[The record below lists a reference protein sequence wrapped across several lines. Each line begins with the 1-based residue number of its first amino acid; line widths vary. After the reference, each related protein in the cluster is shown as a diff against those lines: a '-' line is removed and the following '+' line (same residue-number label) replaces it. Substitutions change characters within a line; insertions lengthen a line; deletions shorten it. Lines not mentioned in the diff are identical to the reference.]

1 MTKNSLLRLA
11 LLLTSVALLASP
23 MWAQVRIA
31 GSISGTITDPTG
43 ALVPNAKVELKD
55 EATGITKSV
64 TANGQG
70 EFLFPDLNFGSYEVS
85 VSVSGFR
92 TERITHVKVQASR
105 VTDVSVRLSVGQ
117 NTETVTVEGV
127 APLLETSSN
136 LISKTIEA
144 EAVKDLPINGRG
156 TLGLARLVPG
166 QQTPLGNGDTHYNG
180 LPGGAVNV
188 TTDGINNASNGFK
201 SGGTVFFQTVPA
213 RLGAVE
219 EIAVETGGL
228 GAESGAESGVNLKF
242 ITKRGTDHYHGTLYW
257 QPTSSQF
264 NSNSWLRNAQG
275 IPTPKV
281 RVHDFGGGIGGPLI
295 PISKWGLKNK
305 LFFFVNLEETYQPQL
320 TTHSFNYLNA
330 AAQQG
335 TFTYRASSGP
345 NNGTIQTANVLQ
357 IGASKGFQ
365 GTIDSTIASYILAHQ
380 NQALANGV
388 LTPINNNFNQQ
399 LFTFLTPENLWSYFP
414 TARLDYQATSKL
426 AIQGTWNLR
435 HFRDP
440 GFPQTPISG
449 APNQSQFL
457 VAGYWLYSVGVNY
470 AFTPRT
476 LNEFRYGV
484 QHSGDV
490 IPGSNTKLYD
500 IGGGRLLRMTLP
512 LGTPSLVLDQSTV
525 TGRHYITTIYDTA
538 TLIRGTHT
546 FTVGGNYRSTDW
558 KDIAQAGPVG
568 ILGVPRYN
576 IGNQNADPINS
587 AFTGG
592 TAVGATLPGASPTDV
607 TNARLLYDLLTS
619 RMNTVVDGAVVNPN
633 TLQYGGP
640 ENVTWTRSY
649 MGGFYGQDS
658 WRLRPN
664 LTLNYGL
671 RWEMQGAPY
680 NVSGITAFP
689 DIANFFG
696 PSVGLFQPGTLSGN
710 NDPLNLVN
718 HHVAEARLNNL
729 GPNLGFAWN
738 PRSEKGFR
746 EKLFGRSTVLR
757 GGFGIVYYDE
767 GTQMFAAGAGNNPGK
782 LQNLTLTAGQNGV
795 PFGLTLQ
802 SPLPAAFTAFPGAYA
817 TTFHQADFTFGNTF
831 QTMAPNLRTPYSEN
845 WNFGIQREIIKDTVL
860 EVRYVGNASHSGWR
874 RIDYNEVNIFENGFL
889 KEFQNAQ
896 NNLNIN
902 NNNGFPNTFQFKGL
916 PGQVPLPI
924 FDAAFGARGTCGAN
938 CAAIL
943 GNYTN
948 GTFIGQLQQGQA
960 GALANALATSSTFAC
975 RMFGSNLSP
984 CLNKLGVNAP
994 GPYPINFFLT
1004 NPFSAGSLL
1013 LTEDSGATNYNGMQV
1028 NLRGHRGT
1036 GFNYVA
1042 NYTWSHSFSN
1052 IWGDNANNDGAI
1064 KTIRNKALDMQP
1076 SLFDQ
1081 RHVFNFYSLYD
1092 IPVGKNKL
1100 LNISNPILN
1109 TFVGGW
1115 KLSGIFTVASG
1126 SPFRLGSGFLTVNG
1140 NDGGVVLAPGVTK
1153 DQIQN
1158 AMRISQVPGS
1168 TNRYW
1173 LPPSMIGSNGQANTS
1188 FFLTPAPGTFGDYLF
1203 LYGRNNWN
1211 IDSAIEK
1218 NFSITEKWKLNLW
1231 MSALNVLNHPIWNPN
1246 PNNPPSL
1253 TLTTTSPTFGQMTAP
1268 ANGARVLQF
1277 RALVSF

>member
-1 MTKNSLLRLA
+1 MIRNRLLTLA
-11 LLLTSVALLASP
+11 LSLTSLAFTTLP
-23 MWAQVRIA
+23 LEAQIRIA
-31 GSISGTITDPTG
+31 GAVSGTITDPTG
-43 ALVPNAKVELKD
+43 AVVPNATVTLKD
-55 EATGITKSV
+55 EGTGIEKQT

-70 EFLFPDLNFGSYEVS
+70 EFLFPDLNFGLYEVS
-85 VSVSGFR
+85 VSVQGFR
-92 TERITHVKVQASR
+92 TERVAHVKVLAGR
-105 VTDVSVRLSVGQ
+105 VSDVPVKLTVGQ
-117 NTETVTVEGV
+117 STETITVEGE
-127 APLLETSSN
+127 APVLETTSN
-136 LISKTIEA
+136 LISRTVEA
-144 EAVKDLPINGRG
+144 DAVRDLPLGGRN

-166 QQTPLGNGDTHYNG
+166 QQTPLSNGDTHYNG

-201 SGGTVFFQTVPA
+201 SGGTSFFQTVPS

-264 NSNSWLRNAQG
+264 NANSWIRNAQG
-275 IPTPKV
+275 IPNPKLHI
-281 RVHDFGGGIGGPLI
+281 HDFGGGIGGPLI
-295 PISKWGLKNK
+295 PIDKWGLKSK
-305 LFFFVNLEETYQPQL
+305 LFFFANFEETYQPQL
-320 TTHSFNYLNA
+320 TSHSFNYLNA

-335 TFTYRASSGP
+335 IFTYF
-345 NNGTIQTANVLQ
+345 GTDRVIHTANVLQ
-357 IGASKGFQ
+357 IAQSKGFQ
-365 GTIDSTIASYILAHQ
+365 GTIDPTIASYILAHQ
-380 NQALANGV
+380 NQALPKGV

-399 LFTFLTPENLWSYFP
+399 LFTFLTPEPLWSYFP

-440 GFPQTPISG
+440 GFPQTPIPG

-457 VAGYWLYSVGVNY
+457 VAGYWLYSLGVNY
-470 AFTPRT
+470 AFTPHT

-490 IPGSNTKLYD
+490 IPGSNPGLYD
-500 IGGGRLLRMTLP
+500 IGGGRLLRLTLP
-512 LGTPSLVLDQSTV
+512 LQTPSLVLDQSTV

-546 FTVGGNYRSTDW
+546 FTLGGNYRRTDW

-576 IGNQNADPINS
+576 IGNQGADPINAGVFS
-587 AFTGG
+587 STTLPNASGTDQG
-592 TAVGATLPGASPTDV
+592 TALA
-607 TNARLLYDLLTS
+607 LYDLLTS

-671 RWEMQGAPY
+671 RWELQGAPF
-680 NVSGITAFP
+680 NVNGITAFP
-689 DIANFFG
+689 DMTNFFG

-710 NDPLNLVN
+710 NDPVNLVG
-718 HHVAEARLNNL
+718 HHVSSARLNNL

-738 PRSEKGFR
+738 PKGESGLR
-746 EKLFGRSTVLR
+746 GKLFGRSTVVR
-757 GGFGIVYYDE
+757 GGYGIVYYDE

-782 LQNLTLTAGQNGV
+782 LQNLTLTAGANGV

-802 SPLPAAFTAFPGAYA
+802 SPVPNAFVAFPGAFA
-817 TTFHQADFTFGNTF
+817 QTFHQSDFTFGSTF
-831 QTMAPNLRTPYSEN
+831 QTMAPNLRTPYTEN

-860 EVRYVGNASHSGWR
+860 EVRYVGTASHSGWR

-889 KEFQNAQ
+889 QEFQNAQ
-896 NNLNIN
+896 NNLKIN
-902 NNNGFPNTFQFKGL
+902 AANGIPNNFQFKGF

-924 FDAAFGARGTCGAN
+924 FDAAFGARGSCGAN
-938 CAAIL
+938 CNAIL

-948 GTFIGQLQQGQA
+948 INTFITPLLQGQA
-960 GALANALATSSTFAC
+960 GAVANTLATDRNFVC
-975 RMFGSNLSP
+975 RMFGSTFAP
-984 CLNKLGVNAP
+984 CFNKFGVNAP

-1004 NPFSAGSLL
+1004 NPFSAGPLL
-1013 LTEDSGATNYNGMQV
+1013 LTEDSGATNYNGLQV
-1028 NLRGHRGT
+1028 NLRGRRGKSFT
-1036 GFNYVA
+1036 YIA

-1052 IWGDNANNDGAI
+1052 IWGDNANNDGSI
-1064 KTIRNKALDMQP
+1064 KTIRNKTLDMQP

-1092 IPVGKNKL
+1092 LPVGRNRP
-1100 LNISNPILN
+1100 LNISNPILD
-1109 TFVGGW
+1109 TLIGGW

-1126 SPFRLGSGFLTVNG
+1126 SPFRLGSGRNTFNN
-1140 NDGGVVLAPGVTK
+1140 NDGGIVLAPGVTK

-1158 AMRISQVPGS
+1158 AMSISPVPGS

-1173 LPPSMIGSNGQANTS
+1173 LPPSMIGPDGRANPA
-1188 FFLTPAPGTFGDYLF
+1188 FFLTPAPGTLGDLLF
-1203 LYGRNNWN
+1203 LYGRNNWD
-1211 IDSAIEK
+1211 IDTSIEK
-1218 NFSITEKWKLNLW
+1218 TFSLTERWKLSLW
-1231 MSALNVLNHPIWNPN
+1231 MSSTNVLNHPIWNPN
-1246 PNNPPSL
+1246 PTVPTNNT
-1253 TLTTTSPTFGQMTAP
+1253 TLTTTSTTFGQMTAP
-1268 ANGARVLQF
+1268 QNGPRNLQW
-1277 RALVSF
+1277 RALVTF